1 MSASVWQQLPTVLA
15 FYNFTS
21 SSFLKKG
28 AAAYV
33 KVERFLCFPPPTCR
47 RLFRKFSHKR
57 VILSNLP
64 SARERLCLCT
74 DVLEDLKSI
83 RVIIQ
88 RVELYAI
95 YARLVCR
102 TPSSLQR
109 KRFER
114 KSCFIF
120 TAGWKRLIQ
129 VANEISGFRVGPS
142 QPGSPTLKGLL
153 GEINAICHLSCV
165 WEINHCLIWAFINC
179 GGGLVWWCCAVIG
192 VFVVSFAAGHYDV
205 M

>member
-21 SSFLKKG
+21 SSFPKKG

-47 RLFRKFSHKR
+47 LFRKFSHKR

-64 SARERLCLCT
+64 SARERVCLCT

-95 YARLVCR
+95 YARLAALPLLFNENDSSANRV
-102 TPSSLQR
+102 SSLQQ
-109 KRFER
+109 
-114 KSCFIF
+114 
-120 TAGWKRLIQ
+120 G
-129 VANEISGFRVGPS
+129 G
-142 QPGSPTLKGLL
+142 KG
-153 GEINAICHLSCV
+153 
-165 WEINHCLIWAFINC
+165 
-179 GGGLVWWCCAVIG
+179 
-192 VFVVSFAAGHYDV
+192 
-205 M
+205 